1 MKSVKS
7 IFAVAITLLFAT
19 SCQDESVSP
28 AREQNTNAIKNT
40 HIMAN
45 EVDKVT
51 GLSKVTQ
58 DESPKD
64 EN

>member
-28 AREQNTNAIKNT
+28 AKEQNTNAIKNT

-45 EVDKVT
+45 EIDKETGLHKVT
-51 GLSKVTQ
+51 PEGSI
-58 DESPKD
+58 KD
-64 EN
+64 AN